1 MIDEGVKAIQAMAD
15 AAGLLS
21 EYRGAE
27 ATRAMDDMLTRLAH
41 SYQLQLVDVSVEE
54 LVPLQS
60 KLKQTLAIRAVLRG
74 EQPLPVI

>member
-21 EYRGAE
+21 
-27 ATRAMDDMLTRLAH
+27 LAH